1 MPELRLSPDV
11 LYRDLE
17 GQAVILDLS
26 SGLYFGLNE
35 VGTRIWTLMAEG
47 LDISAIVQALAR
59 EFDADVSTI
68 ERDVRDLVDVLKS
81 RNLISSTTDE
91 SKP

>member
-17 GQAVILDLS
+17 GQAVMLDLS

-47 LDISAIVQALAR
+47 RDFSAIVQALAR
-59 EFDADVSTI
+59 EFDADESTI
-68 ERDVRDLVDVLKS
+68 ERDVRDLVDVLRS
-81 RNLISSTTDE
+81 RNLMSSTTDD

>member
-1 MPELRLSPDV
+1 MPQFRLSPDV

-35 VGTRIWTLMAEG
+35 VGTRIWTLIGEG
-47 LDISAIVQALAR
+47 RTVADIAQILSHEYAADASSIAPSAAHR
-59 EFDADVSTI
+59 TSPDA
-68 ERDVRDLVDVLKS
+68 
-81 RNLISSTTDE
+81 ISSPLAARMLVE
-91 SKP
+91 

>member
-47 LDISAIVQALAR
+47 RDISTIVQALAR
-59 EFDADVSTI
+59 EFDADESTI
-68 ERDVRDLVDVLKS
+68 ERDVRDLVDLLRS
-81 RNLISSTTDE
+81 RNLISSTTDD

>member
-1 MPELRLSPDV
+1 MPQFRLSPDV

-35 VGTRIWTLMAEG
+35 VGTRIWALIGEG
-47 LDISAIVQALAR
+47 RSVADIVQILSHEYEA
-59 EFDADVSTI
+59 DASNI
-68 ERDVRDLVDVLKS
+68 ERDVRELADALLS
-81 RNLISSTTDE
+81 RNLIS
-91 SKP
+91 

>member
-26 SGLYFGLNE
+26 SGLYFGLND

>member
-17 GQAVILDLS
+17 GQAVMLDLS
-26 SGLYFGLNE
+26 SGVYFGLNE

-47 LDISAIVQALAR
+47 RDISAIVQALAR
-59 EFDADVSTI
+59 EFDADESTI
-68 ERDVRDLVDVLKS
+68 ERDVRDLVDVLRS
-81 RNLISSTTDE
+81 RNLIAPITDD

>member
-1 MPELRLSPDV
+1 M
-11 LYRDLE
+11 
-17 GQAVILDLS
+17 
-26 SGLYFGLNE
+26 
-35 VGTRIWTLMAEG
+35 GTRIWTLMAEG
-47 LDISAIVQALAR
+47 LDISALVQALAR

>member
-1 MPELRLSPDV
+1 MPQFRLSPDV

-35 VGTRIWTLMAEG
+35 IGTRIWTLIGEG
-47 LDISAIVQALAR
+47 RSVADIVQILSHEYEADALN
-59 EFDADVSTI
+59 I
-68 ERDVRDLVDVLKS
+68 ERDVRELADALLS
-81 RNLISSTTDE
+81 RNLIS
-91 SKP
+91 

>member
-1 MPELRLSPDV
+1 MPQFRLSPDV

-35 VGTRIWTLMAEG
+35 VGTRIWTLIGEG
-47 LDISAIVQALAR
+47 RSVADIVQILSHEYEA
-59 EFDADVSTI
+59 DASNI
-68 ERDVRDLVDVLKS
+68 ERDVRELADALLS
-81 RNLISSTTDE
+81 RNLIS
-91 SKP
+91 

>member
-1 MPELRLSPDV
+1 MPQFRLSPDV

-35 VGTRIWTLMAEG
+35 VGTRIWTLIGEG
-47 LDISAIVQALAR
+47 RTVADIAQILSHEYAA
-59 EFDADVSTI
+59 DASSI
-68 ERDVRDLVDVLKS
+68 ERDVRELADALLS
-81 RNLISSTTDE
+81 RNLIS
-91 SKP
+91 

>member
-1 MPELRLSPDV
+1 MPQFRLSPDV

-35 VGTRIWTLMAEG
+35 VGTRIWTLIGEG
-47 LDISAIVQALAR
+47 RSVADIVQILSR
-59 EFDADVSTI
+59 EYEADASNI
-68 ERDVRDLVDVLKS
+68 ERDVRELADALLS
-81 RNLISSTTDE
+81 RNLIS
-91 SKP
+91 

>member
-1 MPELRLSPDV
+1 MPEIRLSPDV

-47 LDISAIVQALAR
+47 RDISAIVQALVR
-59 EFDADVSTI
+59 EFDADESTI
-68 ERDVRDLVDVLKS
+68 ERDVRDLVDVLRS
-81 RNLISSTTDE
+81 RNLISSTTGD

>member
-17 GQAVILDLS
+17 GQAVMLDLS

-47 LDISAIVQALAR
+47 RDISAIVQALAR
-59 EFDADVSTI
+59 EFDADESTI
-68 ERDVRDLVDVLKS
+68 ERDVRDLVDVLSS
-81 RNLISSTTDE
+81 RNLIAPITDD

>member
-26 SGLYFGLNE
+26 SGLYFGLND

-47 LDISAIVQALAR
+47 RDISAIVQALAR
-59 EFDADVSTI
+59 EFDADESTI
-68 ERDVRDLVDVLKS
+68 ERDVRDLVDVLRS
-81 RNLISSTTDE
+81 RNLMSSTTDD

>member
-47 LDISAIVQALAR
+47 RDISAIVQALAR
-59 EFDADVSTI
+59 EFDADESTI
-68 ERDVRDLVDVLKS
+68 ERDVRDLVDVLRS
-81 RNLISSTTDE
+81 RNLIAPITDD

>member
-1 MPELRLSPDV
+1 MPQFRLSPDV

-35 VGTRIWTLMAEG
+35 VGTRIWTLIGEG
-47 LDISAIVQALAR
+47 RTVADIAQILSHEYEA
-59 EFDADVSTI
+59 DASSI
-68 ERDVRDLVDVLKS
+68 ERDVRELADALLS
-81 RNLISSTTDE
+81 RNLIS
-91 SKP
+91 

>member
-17 GQAVILDLS
+17 GQAVMLDLS

-47 LDISAIVQALAR
+47 RDISAIVQALAR
-59 EFDADVSTI
+59 EFDADESTI
-68 ERDVRDLVDVLKS
+68 ERDVRDLVDVLRS
-81 RNLISSTTDE
+81 RNLIAPITDD

>member
-1 MPELRLSPDV
+1 MPPFQLSPDV

-35 VGTRIWTLMAEG
+35 VGTRIWTLMSEG
-47 LDISAIVQALAR
+47 RGVDDIAQILSR
-59 EFDADVSTI
+59 EYEADVKTI
-68 ERDVRDLVDVLKS
+68 ERDIQNLADALRA
-81 RNLISSTTDE
+81 RNLIS
-91 SKP
+91 